1 MNGISEYDLDDIMVE
16 ATRADGKPR
25 LRIYPYDRVAVVL
38 GRGSDA
44 EAEVHLDA
52 ARAHGVPVL
61 RRSGGG
67 CSVVLDPGNVIVSL
81 ALPASGFGRNNAYF
95 DAITQWLIQG
105 LARIG
110 IHGVVRDGVSDLV
123 LGRRKVSGSCIRR
136 FKDCLY
142 FSATLLVRPDI
153 DAVGRYLKHPPREPQ
168 HREGRDHSEFM
179 GSLEGFP
186 VSSDIRSF
194 VKSLSEVLRVED
206 IRLP

>member
-1 MNGISEYDLDDIMVE
+1 MNGMDAYDLDDTMVE

-25 LRIYPYDRVAVVL
+25 LKIYPYDKVAVVL

-44 EAEVHLDA
+44 EAEVHMDA
-52 ARAHGVPVL
+52 VQAHGVPVY
-61 RRSGGG
+61 RRTGGG

-81 ALPASGFGRNNAYF
+81 ALPATGFGRNNAYF

-105 LARIG
+105 LERIG
-110 IHGVVRDGVSDLV
+110 VHGVARDGVSDLV
-123 LGRRKVSGSCIRR
+123 LGNRKVSGSCIRR
-136 FKDCLY
+136 FKDYLY

-153 DAVGRYLKHPPREPQ
+153 DAVARYLKHPPREPK
-168 HREGRDHSEFM
+168 HRGGRDHTDFM

-186 VSSDIRSF
+186 ATADTGTF
-194 VKSLSEVLRVED
+194 VKSLNEVLRVED